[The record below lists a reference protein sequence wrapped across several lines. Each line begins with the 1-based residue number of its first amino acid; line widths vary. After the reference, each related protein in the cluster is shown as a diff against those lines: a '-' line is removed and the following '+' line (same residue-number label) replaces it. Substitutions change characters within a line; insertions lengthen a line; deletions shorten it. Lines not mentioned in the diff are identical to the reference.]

1 MLNEVIFYFCRNLFI
16 DLNKI
21 DYVYIKGETTSLM
34 AYDSIGSRKTG
45 DIDLLISRD
54 NIKQAEEI
62 LKNNG
67 FSQKLNSSLSK
78 LFNEKF
84 SHQTMPWIKVIGNL
98 VIQID
103 INVNIFWGEYQGDYS
118 FVKDF
123 ISNYHYQ
130 NIYNVKIKVLDENL
144 NFILLCLHQYKDMNS
159 IYLLYKR
166 KQYNKNAFY
175 EIQSIIELN
184 KIDFITILN
193 YSLKYKCEKYIA
205 YIINCLVY
213 ISTNSKLNI
222 IYDLFKKYIDD
233 ELFDSYGLSI
243 NERKKWPIN
252 FINRYNCNDLFEII
266 KSDLNRKDI
275 TKIRIN
281 ERIYG

>member
-118 FVKDF
+118 IVKDF
-123 ISNYHYQ
+123 ISNYH
-130 NIYNVKIKVLDENL
+130 
-144 NFILLCLHQYKDMNS
+144 
-159 IYLLYKR
+159 
-166 KQYNKNAFY
+166 
-175 EIQSIIELN
+175 
-184 KIDFITILN
+184 
-193 YSLKYKCEKYIA
+193 
-205 YIINCLVY
+205 
-213 ISTNSKLNI
+213 
-222 IYDLFKKYIDD
+222 
-233 ELFDSYGLSI
+233 
-243 NERKKWPIN
+243 
-252 FINRYNCNDLFEII
+252 
-266 KSDLNRKDI
+266 
-275 TKIRIN
+275 
-281 ERIYG
+281 